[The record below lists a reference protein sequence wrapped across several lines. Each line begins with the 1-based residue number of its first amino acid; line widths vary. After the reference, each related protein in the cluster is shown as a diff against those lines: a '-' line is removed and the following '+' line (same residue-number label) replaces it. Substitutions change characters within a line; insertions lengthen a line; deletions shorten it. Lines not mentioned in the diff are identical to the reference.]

1 MNMIRM
7 ADAPLL
13 FEIFRAI
20 ALFSGACGMAL
31 LMLADPLATWS
42 GLGGELASTGRAAGI
57 LGSVGAGLGMFAL
70 RLGLLVHRG
79 KVAFREAA
87 AIVAAD
93 FAWVL
98 GTVVLLIISRD
109 TFSMGG
115 HWMLIMA
122 GLVVLMFGGTQ
133 AAALWRNRS
142 CVTG

>member
-1 MNMIRM
+1 M

-13 FEIFRAI
+13 SAILRAN
-20 ALFSGACGMAL
+20 ALFSGTCGMAL
-31 LMLADPLATWS
+31 LTLADPLATWS
-42 GLGGELASTGRAAGI
+42 GLGGEPASTGGAAGI
-57 LGSVGAGLGMFAL
+57 LGSVGAGLGVFAL

-79 KVAFREAA
+79 RVASREAA

-93 FAWVL
+93 LAWVL
-98 GTVVLLIISRD
+98 GTVVLLIIFRD

-133 AAALWRNRS
+133 AVALWHNRS